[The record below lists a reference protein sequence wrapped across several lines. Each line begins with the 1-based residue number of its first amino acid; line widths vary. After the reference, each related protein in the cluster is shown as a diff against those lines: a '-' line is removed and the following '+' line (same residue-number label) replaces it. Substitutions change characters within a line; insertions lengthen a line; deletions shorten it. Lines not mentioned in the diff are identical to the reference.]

1 MKREKY
7 SFVQIHKKLI
17 KTIQNREPSKL
28 RKISAVWMS
37 SFWIATLNGDMA
49 STKLMLLRRQAAADP
64 VRGGRLTKP
73 PTLKPPELQWNSSF
87 LAENEPCD
95 QFNYKKLKEGRTKLL
110 WQWEEKTW
118 KTCSCKQTT
127 WLNLVGEEDL
137 GWTLSE
143 DSYLPWHHA
152 RQGHPPEVTYLL
164 KLMLS
169 FSWAISFQCQDHS
182 HYQHFLMNSWRNLC
196 IFFFLSLELPC
207 LSAKS
212 TQEIRYNCKSSCF
225 LFVLF
230 ILLGLQMCF
239 SKNLNFVAFSSSTD
253 KQSFANSKTSI
264 FSPLSHPP
272 HSANFHLQI
281 KSLEYQIYSFKF
293 LFFSHMQLSYHS

>member
-7 SFVQIHKKLI
+7 SFIQIHKKLI

-143 DSYLPWHHA
+143 DSYFTLTSCKTRSPSRGNLPSKANAFLFMGYFLPMSRPFSLPTFSYEFMTQFMHLF
-152 RQGHPPEVTYLL
+152 LL
-164 KLMLS
+164 
-169 FSWAISFQCQDHS
+169 
-182 HYQHFLMNSWRNLC
+182 
-196 IFFFLSLELPC
+196 IFRVILSL
-207 LSAKS
+207 S
-212 TQEIRYNCKSSCF
+212 Q
-225 LFVLF
+225 V
-230 ILLGLQMCF
+230 
-239 SKNLNFVAFSSSTD
+239 
-253 KQSFANSKTSI
+253 NSR
-264 FSPLSHPP
+264 
-272 HSANFHLQI
+272 NQI
-281 KSLEYQIYSFKF
+281 
-293 LFFSHMQLSYHS
+293 